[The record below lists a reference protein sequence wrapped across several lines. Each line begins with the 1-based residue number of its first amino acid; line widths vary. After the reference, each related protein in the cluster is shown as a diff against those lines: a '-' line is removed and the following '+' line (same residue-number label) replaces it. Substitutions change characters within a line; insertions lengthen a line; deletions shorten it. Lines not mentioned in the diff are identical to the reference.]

1 MARLLSVSSSWS
13 AAPLVLAGL
22 GCLGVCALSAL
33 PGCKNQA
40 PPAAEATSAEPA
52 LPALPAPA
60 AVNTAAAAAQP
71 AAADPAAPPA
81 APAASKYSEAP
92 FDVVIQAKGTYAAG
106 QAGAAEIVISAKP
119 PFHANDKYPYKFKLN
134 EAPGLKYEKLV
145 VDKDAVKVE
154 KMRATV
160 TVPLTPEGAGKHTVS
175 GKLFFSVCND
185 DQCLV
190 EKRDLALD
198 IDAK

>member
-1 MARLLSVSSSWS
+1 MARLLSVSGSVS
-13 AAPLVLAGL
+13 GL
-22 GCLGVCALSAL
+22 LLIAWGSLSA
-33 PGCKNQA
+33 CKNQA
-40 PPAAEATSAEPA
+40 PPAAEATAAEPV
-52 LPALPAPA
+52 PPAPVAASA
-60 AVNTAAAAAQP
+60 AVAAAAPAP

-81 APAASKYSEAP
+81 AAAASKYSEAP
-92 FDVVIQAKGTYAAG
+92 FDLVIQPKGAYASG

-134 EAPGLKYEKLV
+134 EAPGLKFANLV
-145 VDKDAVKVE
+145 VEKDAVKVD
-154 KMRATV
+154 KTRATLS
-160 TVPLTPEGAGKHTVS
+160 VPFTPEGAGKHTVS

-190 EKRDLALD
+190 EKRDLTLD

>member
-1 MARLLSVSSSWS
+1 MARLLSVSGSVSRT
-13 AAPLVLAGL
+13 ALVSGLVL
-22 GCLGVCALSAL
+22 GCLCALSA
-33 PGCKNQA
+33 CKNQP
-40 PPAAEATSAEPA
+40 PPAAEASAEPS
-52 LPALPAPA
+52 PPP
-60 AVNTAAAAAQP
+60 T
-71 AAADPAAPPA
+71 PA
-81 APAASKYSEAP
+81 APAAEAATPAAAAAKVEPAAAAAPAAAKYSEAP
-92 FDVVIQAKGTYAAG
+92 FDVEIQPKGAYTSG
-106 QAGAAEIVISAKP
+106 QAGAAEIVVTAKP

-134 EAPGLKYEKLV
+134 ETPGLKYAALV

-154 KMRATV
+154 KMKATV
-160 TVPLTPEGAGKHTVS
+160 SVPLTPEKAGKHTVS

>member
-1 MARLLSVSSSWS
+1 MVRTLSVS
-13 AAPLVLAGL
+13 GTT
-22 GCLGVCALSAL
+22 LGVGFVCLIAFGGLS
-33 PGCKNQA
+33 GCKNQA
-40 PPAAEATSAEPA
+40 PPAAEATAQEPA
-52 LPALPAPA
+52 PSAPVA
-60 AVNTAAAAAQP
+60 ASAATAAA
-71 AAADPAAPPA
+71 AAADPAA
-81 APAASKYSEAP
+81 APAAAAASQYSEAP
-92 FDVVIQAKGTYAAG
+92 FDLVIQPKGAYASG

-134 EAPGLKYEKLV
+134 EAPGLKFANLV

-154 KMRATV
+154 KTRATLSV
-160 TVPLTPEGAGKHTVS
+160 GFTPESAGKHTVS

-190 EKRDLALD
+190 EKRDLTLD